1 MTCVGIGAV
10 QLPSNVLQTGG
21 QTELPEACGNVRQGR
36 RWPEVESRFEE
47 FWSMTLRALD
57 DIKESVRAAA
67 ATLVRTLRG
76 LTLRVA
82 DPQLSPPDHAKAAI
96 AVALPLL
103 LEKGMFD
110 QERKDSLILYLWSVL

>member
-1 MTCVGIGAV
+1 
-10 QLPSNVLQTGG
+10 
-21 QTELPEACGNVRQGR
+21 
-36 RWPEVESRFEE
+36 
-47 FWSMTLRALD
+47 MTLRALD

-82 DPQLSPPDHAKAAI
+82 DPQLSLPAHAKAAI

-103 LEKGMFD
+103 LEKGAT
-110 QERKDSLILYLWSVL
+110 RKHFYVLVAPLAVNESISIHTSLLSHVHSFWL

>member
-1 MTCVGIGAV
+1 MA
-10 QLPSNVLQTGG
+10 
-21 QTELPEACGNVRQGR
+21 RQGR

-47 FWSMTLRALD
+47 FWTMTLRALD

-82 DPQLSPPDHAKAAI
+82 DPQLSPPAHAKAAI

-103 LEKGMFD
+103 LEKGAT
-110 QERKDSLILYLWSVL
+110 S